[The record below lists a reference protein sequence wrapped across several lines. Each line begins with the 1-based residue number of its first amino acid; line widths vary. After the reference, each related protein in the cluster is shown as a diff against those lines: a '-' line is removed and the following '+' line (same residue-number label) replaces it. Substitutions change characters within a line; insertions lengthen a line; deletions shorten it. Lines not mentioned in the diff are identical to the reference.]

1 MPIDDE
7 QWFDELSG
15 ESSSA
20 DPTINAV
27 RQLASDY
34 DAPVDDLALARL
46 KKRLRKERLLERKTT
61 VFFRRQSPKV
71 AAAAVVLLCFSVV
84 MQSGLLPS
92 SQYEA
97 SMQFVPDSDDQALP
111 SAAEVEYFD
120 QARDDQGQ
128 QEKLEE
134 PIEQR
139 QLPKPA
145 ALPPAIDAEFSQPR
159 EMERA
164 ALESEQRKQRLARQ
178 QAAKRERKELQS
190 LAEMSPE
197 VDELS
202 SQLAADGVDQRL
214 AAEPWYSSES
224 DAMPSSSEVSD
235 SASKAKL
242 VIELP
247 ASTEWSRFDRYVIKR
262 DRSNLEVQ
270 CDTTTEC
277 ERLNSELSR
286 QAGWSLSIRIAQPG
300 VTIELRAAQ

>member
-46 KKRLRKERLLERKTT
+46 KKRLRKERLLKRKSTL
-61 VFFRRQSPKV
+61 FFRRQSPKV

-128 QEKLEE
+128 QQKLEE
-134 PIEQR
+134 PVEQR

-190 LAEMSPE
+190 FAEVSPE
-197 VDELS
+197 DDELS

-235 SASKAKL
+235 LDSKAKL

-270 CDTTTEC
+270 CGTTTEC

-286 QAGWSLSIRIAQPG
+286 QAGWPPSIRVAQPG
-300 VTIELRAAQ
+300 ITIELRSAQ